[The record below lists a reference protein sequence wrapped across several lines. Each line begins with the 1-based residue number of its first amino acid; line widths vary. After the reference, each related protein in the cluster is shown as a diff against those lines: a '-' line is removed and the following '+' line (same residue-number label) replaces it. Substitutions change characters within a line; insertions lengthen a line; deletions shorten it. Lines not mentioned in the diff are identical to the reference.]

1 MRFCHFR
8 RFCSAS
14 VICHTCRF
22 HHACAI
28 GLILLIAIP
37 GTPRAQGH
45 FTTPTYTPRF
55 SPVYHP
61 MQFNGYYGTV
71 SIRHKFKIVFM
82 DGTDTIV
89 YSTIHADTPSYY
101 LLLENKS
108 VKKKD
113 SARFRKVFPSQTKN
127 IIRLDKYS
135 VSRDKYE
142 DFESNGMSTDSC
154 WLFKAID
161 GKICAYTPL
170 AEDDVDDGFLRY
182 IQKDGGPL
190 VEINSENLQQM
201 VDKDEKASHLAERK
215 KYTKSINTFNKS
227 AN

>member
-1 MRFCHFR
+1 MRFCHCR

-14 VICHTCRF
+14 VIY
-22 HHACAI
+22 HAFAI

-37 GTPRAQGH
+37 DTLRAQGH

-55 SPVYHP
+55 SPVFHP

-113 SARFRKVFPSQTKN
+113 SARFRKIYPSQTKN
-127 IIRLDKYS
+127 IVRLDKYS

-142 DFESNGMSTDSC
+142 DFESNGITTDSC

-161 GKICAYTPL
+161 GKISAYTPL

-201 VDKDEKASHLAERK
+201 VDKNEKASRLAERK

-227 AN
+227 VN